1 MRGLVS
7 SQKFVR
13 WHMVQISADGATV
26 NDRGMRA
33 DNVENELG
41 WKKASIVLAE
51 RRTVTFRERVGQSAL
66 VFHPALKPTAA
77 SQNPFRFARGAKR
90 REPFAHRQLRGLP
103 PEGKHPIGVKRSV
116 LQIGL
121 LFGRQNEG
129 FSCGCTFY
137 VNSFRLHGL
146 AHVANRAIV
155 GYINAFFATIE
166 PNPYEWN
173 SDRVMILGA
182 LVYRAEMVVWTES
195 FECGDQRS
203 CLCCQI
209 HKASFC

>member
-1 MRGLVS
+1 
-7 SQKFVR
+7 
-13 WHMVQISADGATV
+13 MVQVSTDGAAV

-33 DNVENELG
+33 DNVENEFRG
-41 WKKASIVLAE
+41 KKASIVLTQ
-51 RRTVTFRERVGQSAL
+51 RRTVAFRERVRQSAL
-66 VFHPALKPTAA
+66 VFHPALKATAT
-77 SQNPFRFARGAKR
+77 SQNPFGLAGGAER
-90 REPFAHRQLRGLP
+90 REPFAHRQLRGFS
-103 PEGKHPIGVKRSV
+103 PESKHPIGVERSV

-129 FSCGCTFY
+129 FSFGRTLY
-137 VNSFRLHGL
+137 INSFGLHGL
-146 AHVANRAIV
+146 ANVAKRTIV
-155 GYINAFFATIE
+155 GYVNAFFPTME
-166 PNPYEWN
+166 PDSYEWN

-209 HKASFC
+209 HKASFSLPQNSLFKDGS